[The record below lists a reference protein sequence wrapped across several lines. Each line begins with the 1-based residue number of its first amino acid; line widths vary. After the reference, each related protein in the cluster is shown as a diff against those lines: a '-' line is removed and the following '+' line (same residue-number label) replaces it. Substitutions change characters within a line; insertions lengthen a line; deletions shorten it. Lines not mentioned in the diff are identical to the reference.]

1 MRILSAITLIFFAHA
16 AAASPL
22 TIPSHSNLLENADL
36 VIIAHFIKTDET
48 EMHRKVS
55 SLDAVAVWS
64 DFQVTAFLKG
74 SSSNQVAT
82 VMHYKPLPPASGFW
96 PVQMTSGPRF
106 SFVSFIKSYQHYLIY
121 LKSDGN
127 KRYFPVTGVE
137 DPEYSFWKLSSK

>member
-1 MRILSAITLIFFAHA
+1 MRIRIIITLILLAHA

-22 TIPSHSNLLENADL
+22 TIPSHSNLLENADV
-36 VIIAHFIKTDET
+36 VIIGHFMKTDET
-48 EMHRKVS
+48 EIHSKIS

-74 SSSNQVAT
+74 YSSKQVAT

-96 PVQMTSGPRF
+96 PIQMTSGPRF

-127 KRYFPVTGVE
+127 KRYLPVTGAE